1 MQEGSANLKRQLYL
15 SHLDQH
21 AGKSFVLRTESR
33 IG

>member
-15 SHLDQH
+15 FHLDQY
-21 AGKSFVLRTESR
+21 AGESFVLRRESI